1 MIVALWGVLLA
12 MSVIAGESWGLVMG
26 AATVMMGIW
35 VYGTWRYW

>member
-12 MSVIAGESWGLVMG
+12 MSVIAGEPSVLVMG